1 MQDEKLIRLPGVLE
15 RIGVKKSTLWNW
27 VKAGKFPQPIKLSE
41 RVTVW
46 RSSDVQKWIDEMAA
60 GGAS

>member
-1 MQDEKLIRLPGVLE
+1 MQDERLIRLPGVLE

-60 GGAS
+60 GAAT